1 MSLTQ
6 RFSVGAGSHHLHD
19 QGTGVLDS
27 QGFLDSQEF
36 QILRVPSTIQQNNF
50 WPPINYNLR
59 WMEDGQSP
67 MRGFGNWAQSGTSP
81 KAQWIHFLV
90 SMAGGPLC
98 SPKSHLL
105 LSQEGKAH
113 FELSSWLP
121 GYFTSHLFK
130 HTRSG
135 FFNPLPFATLKRVGE
150 AAKGNLFE
158 HVSVRLDQKFD
169 LGRSRLGENVQDQ
182 LTGLLYFRTWPYR
195 LDGIQN
201 QITLWPQRDRATED
215 IWRAFGTKT
224 FLGNIPALLLGL
236 FLLFFSF
243 KELEHSKLRLGLE
256 IWNAPPTGIE
266 GLGEKHSHY
275 PSQTQSSDTDLP
287 LKWGAKWMDLQRT
300 AELCSPSKDHVPGS

>member
-1 MSLTQ
+1 MSWILKDSWIPKNSK
-6 RFSVGAGSHHLHD
+6 FLGSHQPSNRTISGHPSTTTSGEWRTGRVPCVDL
-19 QGTGVLDS
+19 GTGHNLVPALKPSGSISWYPWLVVPYVLLKAIYSFPRKARHTLNFHLDCLAIS
-27 QGFLDSQEF
+27 QAISL
-36 QILRVPSTIQQNNF
+36 N
-50 WPPINYNLR
+50 
-59 WMEDGQSP
+59 
-67 MRGFGNWAQSGTSP
+67 TSEVDFSIP
-81 KAQWIHFLV
+81 
-90 SMAGGPLC
+90 C
-98 SPKSHLL
+98 HLL
-105 LSQEGKAH
+105 LSKGWEKQ
-113 FELSSWLP
+113 
-121 GYFTSHLFK
+121 
-130 HTRSG
+130 
-135 FFNPLPFATLKRVGE
+135 
-150 AAKGNLFE
+150 AKGNLFE

-195 LDGIQN
+195 LDSIQN

-236 FLLFFSF
+236 FLLFFPF